1 MRLRRAALLTAV
13 LAGLT
18 VGASGPGGPPG
29 GPPAGHG
36 VVQPAGHR
44 VVNERGVVRSGDRP
58 IAAAEVTLF
67 RAGDRPGAGARPLA
81 RTRSDAQGRF
91 TLSYRAPD
99 SPDAVLYL
107 TADAGPAGHPHHRT
121 GHRVRPVRLV
131 AMLDRG
137 KRHGKVV
144 LNERTTVAAGFA
156 MAQFTRRGE
165 VAGSRPGLQNAAA
178 VSHNL
183 ADIGDGSAAEVLS
196 TAPNGDRTSSL
207 RAFNT
212 LADILSGCTAGQTCE
227 SLFALAARPGAQAP
241 KETFQAVADIARL
254 PGSRPAELFALGQ
267 GRNTYRPRLT
277 EAPDAWTIALRYVG
291 NGHEL
296 DGPGN
301 VAFDAEG
308 TAWIVNNYAFNPD
321 PLQPACGSRILSRL
335 TPTGRDIPGAP
346 YRGGGLYGAGFGAA
360 IDPEGRVWAANFG
373 FQGTGCPLDASLLYR
388 SVSQF
393 TAEGRPLSPPGGWR
407 FGDIVQPQGTVSD
420 REGNVWIANCGG
432 RSVTRIPHG
441 NAARAR
447 NIAPGGDSLVKPFG
461 ITVDTRGRAWV
472 TGNGSDSVMLMSPQG
487 EPLRSVTGGGIKRP
501 MGIASDTLGNVWVAN
516 GGAVVTPCEGTTPAM
531 VAEAVEDIVTRHVD
545 ASVTLVRPDG
555 STPAKPFVND
565 GLFLPWGIAVDG
577 DDTVW
582 VANFGGHRV
591 ANLCGARVSACPPGL
606 RTGDPISP
614 ADTGYTSDGLE
625 RNTAVQIDPSGN
637 VWLANNWRDVPV
649 QTNPGGHEMVV
660 FVGLAAPVR
669 TPLLGPPR
677 RP

>member
-1 MRLRRAALLTAV
+1 MRLRRAVLLTAV

-18 VGASGPGGPPG
+18 VGASAPPEFTG
-29 GPPAGHG
+29 ASPTGHG
-36 VVQPAGHR
+36 VVKQQ
-44 VVNERGVVRSGDRP
+44 GVVRSGDRP
-58 IAAAEVTLF
+58 IAAAEVTLLQ
-67 RAGDRPGAGARPLA
+67 AGDRPGAGARPLA
-81 RTRSDAQGRF
+81 RTRSDAHGRF
-91 TLSYRAPD
+91 TLSYRAPG
-99 SPDAVLYL
+99 SPDTVLYL
-107 TADAGPAGHPHHRT
+107 TADSGPSGHPHSRT
-121 GHRVRPVRLV
+121 GDRVRPVRLV
-131 AMLDRG
+131 AMIGTGR
-137 KRHGKVV
+137 RQGKVV
-144 LNERTTVAAGFA
+144 LNERTTVAAGFS
-156 MAQFTRRGE
+156 MAQFTQGGE
-165 VAGSRPGLQNAAA
+165 VAGRRPGLQNAAA

-183 ADIGDGSAAEVLS
+183 ADIGDGSAAEVLTS
-196 TAPNGDRTSSL
+196 APNGHQTSTL

-212 LADILSGCTAGQTCE
+212 LADILSGCTAGETCE
-227 SLFALAARPGAQAP
+227 SLFALAGHPGSPAP
-241 KETFQAVADIARL
+241 RETFQAVADIARL
-254 PGSRPAELFALGQ
+254 PGNHPAELFALGE
-267 GRNTYRPRLT
+267 GRDSYRPRLA

-308 TAWIVNNYAFNPD
+308 TAWIVNNYTFDAD
-321 PLQPACGSRILSRL
+321 PRRSACGSRILSRL
-335 TPTGRDIPGAP
+335 TPTGQDVPGAP
-346 YRGGGLYGAGFGAA
+346 YRGGGLYGVGFGAT
-360 IDPEGRVWAANFG
+360 IDPKGQVWATNFG

-393 TAEGRPLSPPGGWR
+393 TPGGRPLSPPQGWR
-407 FGDIVQPQGTVSD
+407 FGDIVQPQGAASD
-420 REGNVWIANCGG
+420 REGNIWIANCGG

-441 NAARAR
+441 DAVRAR

-461 ITVDTRGRAWV
+461 VTVDTRGRAWV
-472 TGNGSDSVMLMSPQG
+472 TGNGSDSVTLLSPQG
-487 EPLRSVTGGGIKRP
+487 APLRSITGGGIKRP
-501 MGIASDTLGNVWVAN
+501 MGVASDTLGNVWVAN
-516 GGAVVTPCEGTTPAM
+516 GGAVVAPCEGTTPAM

-555 STPAKPFVND
+555 TTPAQPFVND

-582 VANFGGHRV
+582 VANFGGHRL

-614 ADTGYTSDGLE
+614 AGTGYTSDGLE

-637 VWLANNWRDVPV
+637 VWLANNWRTIPL

-677 RP
+677 PL